1 MAKKE
6 VEEAKVQAQEAKV
19 SEGTQEGTQ
28 QPANGGEE
36 APEEKPTKANKQP
49 KKAEAEVAEGVK
61 KVKIHTTSDVDAI
74 IAGIPYVIAENKDA
88 QVPADVA
95 AILVNARKAYRI

>member
-6 VEEAKVQAQEAKV
+6 VEEAEVQTAQGAAGT
-19 SEGTQEGTQ
+19 EGTQYGTQ
-28 QPANGGEE
+28 QPANGGERIFTE
-36 APEEKPTKANKQP
+36 QHKQP
-49 KKAEAEVAEGVK
+49 TTRQAAVAEGVK
-61 KVKIHTTSDVDAI
+61 KVKIHTTESVDAI